1 MMEDKGVIAPTQ
13 PNSQVREVL
22 DYGQTAPPEDDGA

>member
-1 MMEDKGVIAPTQ
+1 VDTMEEKGIISPAQ

-22 DYGQTAPPEDDGA
+22 DYGPAGPPKEE